1 MELEYDRKE
10 GRRNIIIAAASVT
23 ALAASAGA
31 LYWFLQPEVP
41 EVRFI
46 EPSFGAY
53 RMVIQG
59 TGELEPNKVI
69 TLSNQQAG
77 LLDSVMNRDGD
88 MLKLGE
94 KVIQLK
100 NPELELKVTE
110 LKADLASMQED
121 LALAEVSQQVEIL
134 DLADTLARQERELA
148 LAQDELKRNQTLA
161 ENGNASYLSV
171 MRSQAAF
178 DAAQQALNSTETR
191 KGLTEQEQ
199 AIRNRIAQNK
209 MVQLRAEIGRTETQ
223 LEQLT
228 VSSDM
233 PGRLRF
239 TQDWQE
245 GAYVGQYSKIAQVVV
260 GNEMVAQA
268 SIAISRQPYLQQGMT
283 CNFDV
288 QGKAFEGEVAPLE
301 SVNSEGFYEQKFLL
315 YQQSED
321 WTEGLPANYVCVYES
336 EAPAYQVTLDD
347 SIPRVWRIWRVRDG
361 ELSSVRLDVIHLT
374 GDQYRI
380 DGDVQEGDKLILEDE
395 LAEKFTLE
403 GELYER
409 VN

>member
-178 DAAQQALNSTETR
+178 DAAQQALSSTETR